1 MSSVKTPGSDSGR
14 VFFFGFW
21 REGGDEV
28 EVERRG
34 VREARGRRSK
44 EKERILFGVLSSR
57 TCVPSLSRYSP
68 PRGLGKMRSIPLCFG
83 LLDRNGA
90 ERSQARA
97 EKGDSKMRDARSMG
111 SLLLSL
117 LPIVVHGAPVSAI
130 VAAFARC
137 FFLLYSRPLG
147 REDEGSSRRKRERE
161 RDGASLVLLAFSFSR
176 FCLKS
181 ASLMSKFFPLTALFV
196 SLVFPFLLRF
206 PSLFGSQDLQKPLS
220 RTKKLINNN
229 V

>member
-1 MSSVKTPGSDSGR
+1 M
-14 VFFFGFW
+14 
-21 REGGDEV
+21 
-28 EVERRG
+28 
-34 VREARGRRSK
+34 
-44 EKERILFGVLSSR
+44 
-57 TCVPSLSRYSP
+57 
-68 PRGLGKMRSIPLCFG
+68 
-83 LLDRNGA
+83 LLDRWAVFFSLFYLSSSTGLPCPP
-90 ERSQARA
+90 
-97 EKGDSKMRDARSMG
+97 
-111 SLLLSL
+111 SLLLL
-117 LPIVVHGAPVSAI
+117 RGAS
-130 VAAFARC
+130 FYC
-137 FFLLYSRPLG
+137 TLDLSEG
-147 REDEGSSRRKRERE
+147 RMKCLQEERERE

>member
-1 MSSVKTPGSDSGR
+1 
-14 VFFFGFW
+14 
-21 REGGDEV
+21 
-28 EVERRG
+28 

-68 PRGLGKMRSIPLCFG
+68 PRGLRKMRSIPLCFG

-97 EKGDSKMRDARSMG
+97 EKGDSKMHAARSMG

-130 VAAFARC
+130 VAAVARC

-181 ASLMSKFFPLTALFV
+181 ASLRSKFFPLTALFV

>member
-1 MSSVKTPGSDSGR
+1 M
-14 VFFFGFW
+14 
-21 REGGDEV
+21 
-28 EVERRG
+28 
-34 VREARGRRSK
+34 REARGRRSK

-68 PRGLGKMRSIPLCFG
+68 PRGLRKMRSIPLCFG

-97 EKGDSKMRDARSMG
+97 EKGDSKMHAARSMG

-130 VAAFARC
+130 VAAVARC

-206 PSLFGSQDLQKPLS
+206 ASLFGSQDLQKPLS